1 MALCFFLDEHL
12 RGPMWRAIQQH
23 NAAGIDVLDVLR
35 VGDPPAPPLGT
46 TDPDLLLGGEAHAR
60 VLITRDRKTM
70 PGHLAGHLQAG
81 HHSPGVFVL
90 RPSWTIPDAID
101 ALVLR
106 DQAGDPA
113 FYVDRLEFIP

>member
-46 TDPDLLLGGEAHAR
+46 ADPDLLLWGEAHAR
-60 VLITRDRKTM
+60 VLLTRDQKTM
-70 PGHLAGHLQAG
+70 PGHLADHLQAG
-81 HHSPGVFVL
+81 RHSPGVFVL
-90 RPSWTIPDAID
+90 RRNWTMSLVLG
-101 ALVLR
+101 ALVLH
-106 DQAGDPA
+106 DQAGDPHH
-113 FYVDRLEFIP
+113 YVDRIEFIP